1 MLDKEKRKHCAE
13 QIAKNEDM
21 IQFMYEMFCPD
32 KTKLRAET
40 EKNVLAL
47 SDEDY
52 GKAMKLLFLTETH
65 FVSVMAE
72 IQQIAGTP
80 VGGKASPLAPK

>member
-1 MLDKEKRKHCAE
+1 MDKEKKQRCAGI
-13 QIAKNEDM
+13 IAKDPDM
-21 IQFMYEMFCPD
+21 LQFMYEMFCPE
-32 KTKLRAET
+32 KTKVRAET

-65 FVSVMAE
+65 FLSVMAE
-72 IQQIAGTP
+72 IKQIAGTP
-80 VGGKASPLAPK
+80 ASGKNVPLAPK

>member
-1 MLDKEKRKHCAE
+1 MDKDKKKRCAE
-13 QIAKNEDM
+13 IIAKDPDM
-21 IQFMYEMFCPD
+21 IQFMLEMFCPE
-32 KTKLRAET
+32 KSKVRSET

-65 FVSVMAE
+65 FLSAMAE
-72 IQQIAGTP
+72 IKQIASSPTGEKNT
-80 VGGKASPLAPK
+80 PLAPK